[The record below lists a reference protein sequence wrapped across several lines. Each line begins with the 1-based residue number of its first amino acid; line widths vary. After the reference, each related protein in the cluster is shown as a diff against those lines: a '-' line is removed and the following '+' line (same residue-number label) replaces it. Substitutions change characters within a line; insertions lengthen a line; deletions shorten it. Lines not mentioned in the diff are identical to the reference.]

1 MSVLATM
8 QNMVQIQI
16 MSSSFFVFHYTNGDQ
31 EDLSIFLYEPIGSCM
46 GNDENLK
53 GLLKEKSVFGM
64 LSYHLFFVYGKI
76 GDLQ

>member
-1 MSVLATM
+1 M

-16 MSSSFFVFHYTNGDQ
+16 MSSFFVFHYTNGDQ

-53 GLLKEKSVFGM
+53 RLLKEKSV
-64 LSYHLFFVYGKI
+64 LSFVLSFVFVYGKI
-76 GDLQ
+76 GDLP

>member
-1 MSVLATM
+1 VFLRQCKTWFKFKLCHH
-8 QNMVQIQI
+8 
-16 MSSSFFVFHYTNGDQ
+16 FFVFHYTNGDQ

>member
-16 MSSSFFVFHYTNGDQ
+16 MSSFFVFHYTNGDQ

-53 GLLKEKSVFGM
+53 RLLKEKSV
-64 LSYHLFFVYGKI
+64 LSFVLSFVFVNGKI
-76 GDLQ
+76 GDLP

>member
-16 MSSSFFVFHYTNGDQ
+16 MSSFFVFHYTNGDQ

-53 GLLKEKSVFGM
+53 RLLKEKSV
-64 LSYHLFFVYGKI
+64 LSFVLSFVFVYGKI
-76 GDLQ
+76 GDLP